1 MPNSL
6 MARGIVWTVL
16 ASSVCGIAAR
26 SSAADLGT
34 APPLIVQPVN
44 AADTAVL
51 RGNTRPEA
59 APAADQGLVEPDRQ
73 LDLMLVLQRSPEQER
88 ALAAF
93 NERQQ
98 DPSSPDYHHWLSAEE
113 FGAAYGP
120 SDHDIGAV
128 SAWLVG
134 SGFESLRVNKGR
146 TYIEFSGNAARVQQ
160 ALKIQLHRYL
170 VDGTEQMANDRDP
183 QVPYALS
190 PVVRG
195 IVGLNDFPIHSP
207 MHAGRYVERN
217 LSTGTYTVLK
227 PSVPPMDGASPAA
240 QAPVQPDFTFDY
252 GSLVFEFVSPYDFA
266 TIYNSLPLWN
276 ASTPIVGTGVTIAI
290 VGDGNINPNDIATFR
305 KSFGLPARAP
315 KIIYTSKNPGGATS
329 SENTLDIEMAG
340 AAAPGANITLVVPP
354 NGTTVGGLLTA
365 ISYIV
370 DNETAPIMSASY
382 GVCELKLGTSGNAL
396 VNSAWQQG
404 ATEGISIFVSAGD
417 QGSAGCTGQGTPD
430 SADTYGLQV
439 NGFAS
444 SPFVTAVGGTDFV
457 WGWRSGGESTY
468 WNKTANTATGASAK
482 GYIPEI
488 PWNTTCADPVIADYY
503 FLTSAGKPEFAS
515 PEAVCNAISSAKNR
529 YSPLLTIGAGS
540 GGVSDCTIPSGTT
553 TATCAGGYAKPSW
566 QTGIGVPADG
576 KRDVPDVALFAS
588 YGWPDFAAF
597 GSLTPIVPESSEIL
611 FCYSGGTNPHA
622 CSYSSYGTI
631 VYQGNGGT
639 SAASPYWSGIMAM
652 VLQKH
657 GGAKQGLANPTL
669 YKLAGK
675 ETLSSCNTAT
685 VKSGNTCTFYDI
697 ASGTNAQPCKSG
709 GPNCVTK
716 TAGDAYG
723 ILSGYSATTGYDM
736 TTGLGSVNIANLV
749 DNWGTT
755 APSPFVFVSTESLSF
770 AATAVG
776 SASAAQT
783 ITVKNTG
790 AVAIALTSGGIT
802 LTGTAAA
809 SFSKTTTCAA
819 SLAVGAS
826 CAISITFKP
835 TAAGSLAAILSIA
848 DNAANSPQRVG
859 LFGTGAATLTVSP
872 ASLTFAATALGK
884 TSPAQSVTVKNT
896 GKVAATIA
904 SGGITLTG
912 SSAFTK
918 TTTCGSSLAIG
929 ASCTISVSFKP
940 AADGS
945 LAATLSIGDDGIGS
959 PQKVSLSGTGG

>member
-1 MPNSL
+1 M
-6 MARGIVWTVL
+6 V
-16 ASSVCGIAAR
+16 
-26 SSAADLGT
+26 
-34 APPLIVQPVN
+34 
-44 AADTAVL
+44 
-51 RGNTRPEA
+51 
-59 APAADQGLVEPDRQ
+59 
-73 LDLMLVLQRSPEQER
+73 
-88 ALAAF
+88 F
-93 NERQQ
+93 
-98 DPSSPDYHHWLSAEE
+98 
-113 FGAAYGP
+113 
-120 SDHDIGAV
+120 
-128 SAWLVG
+128 VG

-276 ASTPIVGTGVTIAI
+276 AGTPIVGTGVTIAI

-305 KSFGLPARAP
+305 KSFGLPARVP
-315 KIIYTSKNPGGATS
+315 KVIYTSKNPGGATS

-457 WGWRSGGESTY
+457 WGWRSGGENTY

-639 SAASPYWSGIMAM
+639 LGGIAVLVGHHGDGAAEAWRRETRARKSDPVQAGRQGNAVILQYCDGEERQHLHVLRHRLGHQCPTLQERRSELRDQNRRRRIRDPERLQRHDGLRYDHGSGLGEHREPGRQLGHHRALAIRVRIDRELELCRDGGRLGKRCADHHRQEHRRRRNRAHERRNHADRHGRRLVQQDDDVRSLAGRGRELRHQHYLQADGGRLPGGHTLDRGQRGQFAAACRL
-652 VLQKH
+652 VLQH
-657 GGAKQGLANPTL
+657 GR
-669 YKLAGK
+669 
-675 ETLSSCNTAT
+675 
-685 VKSGNTCTFYDI
+685 
-697 ASGTNAQPCKSG
+697 
-709 GPNCVTK
+709 
-716 TAGDAYG
+716 GDADG
-723 ILSGYSATTGYDM
+723 
-736 TTGLGSVNIANLV
+736 
-749 DNWGTT
+749 
-755 APSPFVFVSTESLSF
+755 
-770 AATAVG
+770 
-776 SASAAQT
+776 
-783 ITVKNTG
+783 
-790 AVAIALTSGGIT
+790 
-802 LTGTAAA
+802 LTGKPHLR
-809 SFSKTTTCAA
+809 SD
-819 SLAVGAS
+819 GARQDQPR
-826 CAISITFKP
+826 AER
-835 TAAGSLAAILSIA
+835 
-848 DNAANSPQRVG
+848 DREEHR
-859 LFGTGAATLTVSP
+859 
-872 ASLTFAATALGK
+872 
-884 TSPAQSVTVKNT
+884 
-896 GKVAATIA
+896 
-904 SGGITLTG
+904 
-912 SSAFTK
+912 
-918 TTTCGSSLAIG
+918 
-929 ASCTISVSFKP
+929 
-940 AADGS
+940 
-945 LAATLSIGDDGIGS
+945 
-959 PQKVSLSGTGG
+959 